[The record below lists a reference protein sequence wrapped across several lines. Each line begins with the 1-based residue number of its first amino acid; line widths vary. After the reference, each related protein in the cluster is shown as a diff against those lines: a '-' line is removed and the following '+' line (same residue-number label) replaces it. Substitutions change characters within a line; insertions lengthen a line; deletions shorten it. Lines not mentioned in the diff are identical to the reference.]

1 MNQWYALYT
10 KSRAEKKANIELQKI
25 GIETYLPLRKEFR
38 QWSDRKKWVE
48 TPIISS
54 YIFVRI
60 DTEDFRKILDINNIV
75 SFVSYKRKALS
86 IPDREI
92 EAMKRVVE
100 NKISFSVEKGDLK
113 KGKNITFISGPLEGI
128 TGEITEIKG
137 QKKLFIRIKH
147 ADFSLVVD
155 IDENT
160 MFQIDTSSDL

>member
-25 GIETYLPLRKEFR
+25 GIETYLPLRKGFR

-60 DTEDFRKILDINNIV
+60 NLTEYRKIFDIKNIV
-75 SFVSYKRKALS
+75 SFVSYKGKAVP

-92 EAMKRVVE
+92 EAMQRIVE
-100 NKISFSVEKGDLK
+100 NQVSFSVERGDLK
-113 KGKNITFISGPLEGI
+113 KGKNVTFISGPLTGI
-128 TGEITEIKG
+128 TGEITDFNGES
-137 QKKLFIRIKH
+137 KLFIRIEH
-147 ADFSLVVD
+147 AGFSLIVNL
-155 IDENT
+155 DEDT
-160 MFQIDTSSDL
+160 MFQVSD